1 MLHPDGERPFGA
13 KKEGAVTPAASVTKG
28 QRASCEGSMVDGG
41 GDVLES
47 HTPCCRALGAKEEE

>member
-1 MLHPDGERPFGA
+1 MLHPDGERLFGA

-28 QRASCEGSMVDGG
+28 QREAAKVRGDGGG